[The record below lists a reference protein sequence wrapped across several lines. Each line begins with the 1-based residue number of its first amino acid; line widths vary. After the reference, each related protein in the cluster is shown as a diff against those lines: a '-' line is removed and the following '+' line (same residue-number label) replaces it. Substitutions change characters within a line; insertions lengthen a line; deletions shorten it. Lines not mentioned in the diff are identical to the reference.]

1 MLTNEEVVRAYYAAV
16 DRGVIDNVVDIF
28 APDAEYYRPGY
39 PPMHGREQLRNFY
52 TNERVLIG
60 GQHIIELVVID
71 DSAALRDHA
80 TRLPDLMV
88 RGNRTFAPRSMPS
101 AYLVIERAKPLLW
114 G

>member
-28 APDAEYYRPGY
+28 ALDAEYYRPGY

-52 TNERVLIG
+52 TNQRVLIG

-71 DSAALRDHA
+71 DSGRFETTL
-80 TRLPDLMV
+80 L
-88 RGNRTFAPRSMPS
+88 GCRT
-101 AYLVIERAKPLLW
+101 LW
-114 G
+114 SGGTDFCPA